1 MGADY
6 RTRHNAAMLRHLALL
21 LLLAPALAH
30 AWNAAGHRLTALIA
44 WQQLSPAGRDA
55 VATLLTAHPDHPRWT
70 TRARSVEPAA
80 LLAEAAT
87 WPDDIRGDPRFH
99 DEGSEPP
106 TPPVPG
112 LPDTG
117 RHRRWH
123 YVDLGPDDKPVAGEL
138 DRRIGELA
146 RTLGAAG
153 SAAERAWALPWLVHL
168 VGDIHQPLHV
178 GHAEDGGGNAVE
190 IEDPFNPRLPF
201 TNLHTWWDD
210 LPGPPWLRGR
220 RLEQRATRL
229 LAEHPPPVPGT
240 VETWRT
246 ESHRLLA
253 VAYPEASGSLLPIAN
268 EDFRKRSRDI
278 ADRRIVDAGY
288 RLGWL
293 LEATLVARV
302 PRETK

>member
-1 MGADY
+1 
-6 RTRHNAAMLRHLALL
+6 MLRHLALLL

-55 VATLLTAHPDHPRWT
+55 VAALLAAHPDHPRWT

-87 WPDDIRGDPRFH
+87 WPDDIRSDPRFY

-106 TPPVPG
+106 TPPLPG
-112 LPDTG
+112 LPDTR

-123 YVDLGPDDKPVAGEL
+123 YVDLGPDGMPVAGEL

-146 RTLGAAG
+146 RTLGASG
-153 SAAERAWALPWLVHL
+153 SQAEHAWALPWLVHL

-178 GHAEDGGGNAVE
+178 GHARDGGGNAVE

-201 TNLHTWWDD
+201 TSLHAWWDD
-210 LPGPPWLRGR
+210 LPGPPWLRGH
-220 RLEQRATRL
+220 RLEQRADRL
-229 LAEHPPPVPGT
+229 LAQHPPPVPGT
-240 VETWRT
+240 IETWRS
-246 ESHRLLA
+246 ESHRLLT
-253 VAYPEASGSLLPIAN
+253 VAYPQAQGSLLPIADA
-268 EDFRKRSRDI
+268 DFRRRSRDI
-278 ADRRIVDAGY
+278 ADRRIVDAGF

-293 LEATLVARV
+293 LEATLVTRV

>member
-1 MGADY
+1 
-6 RTRHNAAMLRHLALL
+6 MLRHLALLL

-55 VATLLTAHPDHPRWT
+55 VAALLAAHPDHPRWT

-87 WPDDIRGDPRFH
+87 WPDDIRSDPRFY

-106 TPPVPG
+106 TPPLPG
-112 LPDTG
+112 LPDTR

-123 YVDLGPDDKPVAGEL
+123 YVDLGPDGMPVAGEL

-146 RTLGAAG
+146 RTLGASG
-153 SAAERAWALPWLVHL
+153 SQAEHAWALPWLVHL

-178 GHAEDGGGNAVE
+178 GHARDGGGNAVE

-201 TNLHTWWDD
+201 TSLHAWWDD
-210 LPGPPWLRGR
+210 LPGPPWLRGH
-220 RLEQRATRL
+220 RLEQRADRL
-229 LAEHPPPVPGT
+229 LAQHPPPVPGT
-240 VETWRT
+240 IETWRS
-246 ESHRLLA
+246 ESHRLLT
-253 VAYPEASGSLLPIAN
+253 VAYPQAQGSLLPIADA
-268 EDFRKRSRDI
+268 DFRRRSRDI
-278 ADRRIVDAGY
+278 ADRRIVDAGF

-293 LEATLVARV
+293 LDATLVTRV

>member
-1 MGADY
+1 
-6 RTRHNAAMLRHLALL
+6 MLRHLALLL

-55 VATLLTAHPDHPRWT
+55 VAALLAAHPDHPRWT

-87 WPDDIRGDPRFH
+87 WPDDIRSDPRFY

-106 TPPVPG
+106 TPPLPG
-112 LPDTG
+112 LPDTR

-123 YVDLGPDDKPVAGEL
+123 YVDLGQDGMPVAGEL

-146 RTLGAAG
+146 RTLGASG
-153 SAAERAWALPWLVHL
+153 SQAEHAWALPWLVHL

-201 TNLHTWWDD
+201 TSLHTWWDD

-220 RLEQRATRL
+220 RLEQRADRL
-229 LAEHPPPVPGT
+229 VAQHPPPVPGT
-240 VETWRT
+240 IETWRS
-246 ESHRLLA
+246 ESHRLLT
-253 VAYPEASGSLLPIAN
+253 VAYPQAQGSLLPIADA
-268 EDFRKRSRDI
+268 DFRRRSRDI
-278 ADRRIVDAGY
+278 ADRRIVDAGF

-293 LEATLVARV
+293 LEATLVTRV